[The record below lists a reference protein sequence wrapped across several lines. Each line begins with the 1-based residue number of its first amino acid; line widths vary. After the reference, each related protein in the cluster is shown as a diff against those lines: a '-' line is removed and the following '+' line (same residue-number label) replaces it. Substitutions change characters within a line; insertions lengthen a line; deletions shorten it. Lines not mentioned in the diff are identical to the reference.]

1 MVSITASDDSPI
13 SRRFEVNW
21 RPPARGGS
29 FAFCSP
35 VHKEFPCMVRSST
48 LAMGYALM
56 VLPALGFA
64 QQAASDSV
72 RLHQLFAQQWDYTMR
87 EYPEFAT
94 SVGYPGQNARWT
106 DYSLEAIARR
116 KRELN
121 DPLNALRTIDRAK
134 LGPTDQLNYDLFRRN
149 LTVALEESRFPGELM
164 AITQLDGVQQDVPST
179 IAKMAAGSV
188 ADYEDILARLRA
200 VPVLVNQ
207 TIVLLQRGLAAGI
220 TPPRITLRDVPSQAQ
235 DLVVD
240 DPLTS
245 PLLTAFMH
253 VPAGVPAAER
263 ERLRAAAVAAYRDS
277 VAPAFRKLRA
287 FLRDTFLPG
296 ARTSTGMRDLPN
308 GLAWYQVRARAST
321 TTDLTP
327 DQIHAMGLA
336 EVKRIRG
343 AMDSVIAASGFKGTF
358 AEFVQFLRTDP
369 RFYWTTPDDLIHA
382 SRELMKRI
390 DPELTRL
397 FGTLPRLPYG
407 VSPIPSYSE
416 RSQTTAYY
424 QPGSPLAH
432 RAGTYFVNTYNLP
445 ARPKWEMEALSL
457 HEAVPGHH
465 LQIALAQELEAV
477 PEFRRFGGYTA
488 FVEGWGLYS
497 ESLGV
502 ELGLYTDPYS
512 KFGQLTYEMWRAI
525 RLVIDTGIHTMGWT
539 PEQAID
545 YFKANAAK
553 TEHDITVEVD
563 RYIVWPGQALAYK
576 IGELKIKE
584 LRAYASSTLGSKFDI
599 RAFHDQV
606 LGAGA
611 VPLDVLDARIHRW
624 VAAVQAR

>member
-1 MVSITASDDSPI
+1 VS
-13 SRRFEVNW
+13 
-21 RPPARGGS
+21 
-29 FAFCSP
+29 AFMLLLP
-35 VHKEFPCMVRSST
+35 VT
-48 LAMGYALM
+48 ILA
-56 VLPALGFA
+56 
-64 QQAASDSV
+64 QAGSDSV
-72 RLHQLFAQQWDYTMR
+72 RLHQLFAQRWEYTMR
-87 EYPEFAT
+87 EFPEFAT
-94 SVGYPGQNARWT
+94 SVGYPGQNGRWT
-106 DYSLEAIARR
+106 DNSLEAIARR

-121 DPLNALRTIDRAK
+121 DPLNVLRTIDRAK

-149 LTVALEESRFPGELM
+149 LTTAVEEDRFPGELL
-164 AITQLDGVQQDVPST
+164 AINQLDGVQQDVPST
-179 IAKMAAGSV
+179 IAKMPAGTV
-188 ADYEDILARLRA
+188 RDYEDILARLRA

-207 TIVLLQRGLAAGI
+207 TIVLLERGLSSGI
-220 TPPRITLRDVPSQAQ
+220 TPPQITLRDVPSQAQ

-245 PLLTAFMH
+245 PLLSAFTH
-253 VPAGVPAAER
+253 FPASMPAADQQ
-263 ERLRAAAVAAYRDS
+263 RLRAAALAAYRDS
-277 VAPAFRKLRA
+277 VAPAFRKLST
-287 FLRDTFLPG
+287 FLRDRYVPG
-296 ARTSTGMRDLPN
+296 ARTTIGIRDLPN
-308 GLAWYQVRARAST
+308 GIAWYQARARAST
-321 TTDLTP
+321 TTELTP
-327 DQIHAMGLA
+327 EQIHTIGLA
-336 EVKRIRG
+336 EVKRIRA
-343 AMDSVIAASGFKGTF
+343 AMDSVITASGFKGSF

-369 RFYWTTPDDLIHA
+369 RFYWTNADDLIRA

-407 VSPIPSYSE
+407 VAPIPSYSE

-424 QPGSPLAH
+424 QPGSPLGH
-432 RAGTYFVNTYNLP
+432 RPGTYFVNTYNLP

-465 LQIALAQELEAV
+465 LQIARAQELEGL

-497 ESLGV
+497 ESLGG

-539 PEQAID
+539 RQQAID
-545 YFKANAAK
+545 YFKENAAK

-584 LRAYASSTLGSKFDI
+584 LRAYATQTLGDRFDV

-611 VPLDVLDARIHRW
+611 VPLDVLGARIHAW
-624 VAAVQAR
+624 VATVQTAAR

>member
-1 MVSITASDDSPI
+1 
-13 SRRFEVNW
+13 
-21 RPPARGGS
+21 
-29 FAFCSP
+29 
-35 VHKEFPCMVRSST
+35 MVRRST
-48 LAMGYALM
+48 LVMVYALM
-56 VLPALGFA
+56 VLPALGLS
-64 QQAASDSV
+64 QQVPSDSV

-179 IAKMAAGSV
+179 ITKMAAGSV

-207 TIVLLQRGLAAGI
+207 TIVLLQRGLASGI

-263 ERLRAAAVAAYRDS
+263 ERLHAAAVAAYRDS
-277 VAPAFRKLRA
+277 VAPAFRKLSA
-287 FLRDTFLPG
+287 FLRDTYLPG
-296 ARTSTGMRDLPN
+296 ARTTTGMRDLPN

-336 EVKRIRG
+336 ELKRIRG
-343 AMDSVIAASGFKGTF
+343 AMDSVIAASGFKGTS

-369 RFYWTTPDDLIHA
+369 RFYWTTPDDLMHA

-424 QPGSPLAH
+424 QPGSPLSH

-465 LQIALAQELEAV
+465 LQIALAQELEGV

-497 ESLGV
+497 ESLGE

-525 RLVIDTGIHTMGWT
+525 RLVIDTGIHTMGWSRQ
-539 PEQAID
+539 QAID

-584 LRAYASSTLGSKFDI
+584 LRAYAATTLGSRFDV
-599 RAFHDQV
+599 RTFHDQV

-611 VPLDVLDARIHRW
+611 VPLDVLDARIRAW
-624 VAAVQAR
+624 VASVR

>member
-1 MVSITASDDSPI
+1 V
-13 SRRFEVNW
+13 W
-21 RPPARGGS
+21 RS
-29 FAFCSP
+29 
-35 VHKEFPCMVRSST
+35 
-48 LAMGYALM
+48 ALM
-56 VLPALGFA
+56 IVLPVAISA
-64 QQAASDSV
+64 QQPVTADSV
-72 RLHQLFAQQWDYTMR
+72 RLHHLFAQQWEYTMR

-106 DYSLEAIARR
+106 DYALEAIARR

-121 DPLNALRTIDRAK
+121 DPLKALRTIDRAK

-149 LTVALEESRFPGELM
+149 LTDALEESRFPGELM
-164 AITQLDGVQQDVPST
+164 PITQLDGVQQDVPST
-179 IAKMAAGSV
+179 ITKMPAGTV
-188 ADYEDILARLRA
+188 RDYEDILARLRA

-207 TIVLLQRGLAAGI
+207 TIVLLQRGLTSGI
-220 TPPRITLRDVPSQAQ
+220 TPPRITLRDVPAQAQ

-245 PLLTAFMH
+245 PLLTAFTRF
-253 VPAGVPAAER
+253 PAGMPAADQQ
-263 ERLRAAAVAAYRDS
+263 RLRATALAAYRDS
-277 VAPAFRKLRA
+277 VAPVFRKLST
-287 FLRDTFLPG
+287 FLRDRYVPG
-296 ARTSTGMRDLPN
+296 ARATTGVRDLPN
-308 GLAWYQVRARAST
+308 GMAWYQVRARAST

-327 DQIHAMGLA
+327 EQIHAIGLA
-336 EVKRIRG
+336 EVKRIRA
-343 AMDSVIAASGFKGTF
+343 AMDSVIAASGFKGSF

-369 RFYWTTPDDLIHA
+369 RFYWATPDDLIRA

-465 LQIALAQELEAV
+465 LQIALAQELAGV

-488 FVEGWGLYS
+488 FVEGWGLYT
-497 ESLGV
+497 ESLGG

-539 PEQAID
+539 REQAID

-576 IGELKIKE
+576 IGELKIKA
-584 LRAYASSTLGSKFDI
+584 LRAYAAKTLGDRFDV

-611 VPLDVLDARIHRW
+611 VPLDVLDARIHAW
-624 VAAVQAR
+624 VASVHGEAR

>member
-1 MVSITASDDSPI
+1 MI
-13 SRRFEVNW
+13 FL
-21 RPPARGGS
+21 
-29 FAFCSP
+29 P
-35 VHKEFPCMVRSST
+35 VT
-48 LAMGYALM
+48 I
-56 VLPALGFA
+56 FA
-64 QQAASDSV
+64 QEPVTPDSA
-72 RLHQLFAQQWDYTMR
+72 RLHQLFAQRWEYTMR

-106 DYSLEAIARR
+106 DNSLETIARR

-121 DPLNALRTIDRAK
+121 DPLNVLRTIDRAK

-149 LTVALEESRFPGELM
+149 LTDAVEESRFPGELM

-179 IAKMAAGSV
+179 IAKMPAGTV
-188 ADYEDILARLRA
+188 RNYEDILARLRA

-207 TIVLLQRGLAAGI
+207 TIVLLQRGLASGI

-240 DPLTS
+240 DALTS
-245 PLLTAFMH
+245 PLLSAFSH
-253 VPAGVPAAER
+253 FPAGVPAPDQQ
-263 ERLRAAAVAAYRDS
+263 RLRAAALAAYRDS
-277 VAPAFRKLRA
+277 VAPAFRKLST
-287 FLRDTFLPG
+287 FLRDRYVPG
-296 ARTSTGMRDLPN
+296 ARTTTGIRDLPN
-308 GLAWYQVRARAST
+308 GMAWYQVRARAST

-327 DQIHAMGLA
+327 EQIHAIGLA
-336 EVKRIRG
+336 EVKRIRA
-343 AMDSVIAASGFKGTF
+343 AMDSVITASGFKGSF
-358 AEFVQFLRTDP
+358 AEFAQFLRTDP
-369 RFYWTTPDDLIHA
+369 RFYWTNADELIRA

-407 VSPIPSYSE
+407 VAPIPSYSE

-424 QPGSPLAH
+424 QPGSPLGH
-432 RAGTYFVNTYNLP
+432 RPGTYFVNTYNLP

-465 LQIALAQELEAV
+465 LQIALAQELEGV

-497 ESLGV
+497 ESLGG

-539 PEQAID
+539 RQQAID
-545 YFKANAAK
+545 YFKENAAK
-553 TEHDITVEVD
+553 TEHDIIVEVD

-584 LRAYASSTLGSKFDI
+584 LRAYAARTLGDRFDV

-611 VPLDVLDARIHRW
+611 VPLDVLDARIHGW
-624 VAAVQAR
+624 VAAVQTAAR

>member
-1 MVSITASDDSPI
+1 M
-13 SRRFEVNW
+13 
-21 RPPARGGS
+21 PPR
-29 FAFCSP
+29 FAFP
-35 VHKEFPCMVRSST
+35 WV
-48 LAMGYALM
+48 LGLM
-56 VLPALGFA
+56 VLPAVSVSG
-64 QQAASDSV
+64 QAIAPDSV
-72 RLHQLFAQQWDYTMR
+72 RLHQLFAQNWAYTMR

-94 SVGYPGQNARWT
+94 AVGYPGQNARWT
-106 DYSLEAIARR
+106 DNSLEAIARR

-121 DPLNALRTIDRAK
+121 DPLTALRAIDRAR
-134 LGPTDQLNYDLFRRN
+134 LNPTDQLNYDLFRRN
-149 LTVALEESRFPGELM
+149 ATDALEESRFPGELM
-164 AITQLDGVQQDVPST
+164 PITQLNGVQQDVPST
-179 IAKMAAGSV
+179 IAQMPAGS
-188 ADYEDILARLRA
+188 AGEYDDIVGRLRA

-207 TIVLLQRGLAAGI
+207 TIVLLQRGLAAGV

-245 PLLTAFMH
+245 PLLTAFTH
-253 VPAGVPAAER
+253 FPAGVPVADQQ
-263 ERLRAAAVAAYRDS
+263 RLRSTALAAYRDS
-277 VAPAFRKLRA
+277 VAPAFRKLSA
-287 FLRDTFLPG
+287 FLRDTYVPK
-296 ARTSTGMRDLPN
+296 ARTTTGMRDLPN
-308 GLAWYQVRARAST
+308 GMAWYQVRARAST

-327 DQIHAMGLA
+327 EQIHAIGLA

-343 AMDSVIAASGFKGTF
+343 QMDSVIAASGFQGTF
-358 AEFVQFLRTDP
+358 ADYVQFLRTDP
-369 RFYWTTPDDLIHA
+369 RFYFTTPEELLRA
-382 SRELMKRI
+382 SRDLAKRI
-390 DPELTRL
+390 DPQLVRL

-424 QPGSPLAH
+424 QPGSPVGH
-432 RAGTYFVNTYNLP
+432 RPGTYFVNTYNLP
-445 ARPKWEMEALSL
+445 ARPRWEMEALTL

-465 LQIALAQELEAV
+465 LQIALAQELEGV

-497 ESLGV
+497 ESLGG

-512 KFGQLTYEMWRAI
+512 KFGQLTYEMWRAV

-539 PEQAID
+539 RQQAID
-545 YFKANAAK
+545 YFKTNAAK

-584 LRAYASSTLGSKFDI
+584 LRAYASTTLGDRFDV

-611 VPLDVLDARIHRW
+611 VPLDVLDARMHAW
-624 VAAVQAR
+624 VASVQAR

>member
-1 MVSITASDDSPI
+1 MI
-13 SRRFEVNW
+13 FL
-21 RPPARGGS
+21 
-29 FAFCSP
+29 P
-35 VHKEFPCMVRSST
+35 VT
-48 LAMGYALM
+48 I
-56 VLPALGFA
+56 FA
-64 QQAASDSV
+64 QEPVTPDSA
-72 RLHQLFAQQWDYTMR
+72 RLHQLFAQRWEYTMR

-106 DYSLEAIARR
+106 DNSLETIARR

-121 DPLNALRTIDRAK
+121 DPLNVLRTIDRAK

-149 LTVALEESRFPGELM
+149 LTDAVEESRFPGELM

-179 IAKMAAGSV
+179 IAKMPAGTV
-188 ADYEDILARLRA
+188 RNYEDILARLRA

-207 TIVLLQRGLAAGI
+207 TIVLLQRGLASGI

-240 DPLTS
+240 DALTS
-245 PLLTAFMH
+245 PLLSAFSH
-253 VPAGVPAAER
+253 FPVGVPAPDQQ
-263 ERLRAAAVAAYRDS
+263 RLRAAALAAYRDS
-277 VAPAFRKLRA
+277 VAPAFRKLST
-287 FLRDTFLPG
+287 FLRDRYVPG
-296 ARTSTGMRDLPN
+296 ARTTTGIRDLPN
-308 GLAWYQVRARAST
+308 GMAWYQVRARAST

-327 DQIHAMGLA
+327 EQIHAIGLA
-336 EVKRIRG
+336 EVKRIRA
-343 AMDSVIAASGFKGTF
+343 AMDSVIAASGFKGSF

-369 RFYWTTPDDLIHA
+369 RFYWTTADDLIHA

-397 FGTLPRLPYG
+397 FGALPRLPYG

-465 LQIALAQELEAV
+465 LQIALAQELEGV

-497 ESLGV
+497 ESLGE
-502 ELGLYTDPYS
+502 ELGLYADPYS
-512 KFGQLTYEMWRAI
+512 RFGQLTYEMWRAI

-539 PEQAID
+539 REQAID

-584 LRAYASSTLGSKFDI
+584 LRAYSARTLGDRFDV

-611 VPLDVLDARIHRW
+611 VPLDVLDARIHAW
-624 VAAVQAR
+624 VASVQTH

>member
-1 MVSITASDDSPI
+1 MM
-13 SRRFEVNW
+13 RR
-21 RPPARGGS
+21 
-29 FAFCSP
+29 
-35 VHKEFPCMVRSST
+35 ST
-48 LAMGYALM
+48 LAMVYALM
-56 VLPALGFA
+56 VLPAPGFA

-149 LTVALEESRFPGELM
+149 LTTALEESRFPGELM
-164 AITQLDGVQQDVPST
+164 ALTQLDGVQQDVPST
-179 IAKMAAGSV
+179 IAKMPAGSV
-188 ADYEDILARLRA
+188 TDYEDILARLRA

-207 TIVLLQRGLAAGI
+207 TMVLLQRGVASGI

-245 PLLTAFMH
+245 PLLTAFTH
-253 VPAGVPAAER
+253 FPAGVPAADR

-277 VAPAFRKLRA
+277 VAPAFRKLSV
-287 FLRDTFLPG
+287 FLRDTYLTG
-296 ARTSTGMRDLPN
+296 ARTTTGMRDLPN

-327 DQIHAMGLA
+327 EQIHAMGLA

-358 AEFVQFLRTDP
+358 AEFVQFLRTDS

-390 DPELTRL
+390 DPELTKL

-424 QPGSPLAH
+424 QPGSPLSH

-465 LQIALAQELEAV
+465 LQIALAQELEGV

-497 ESLGV
+497 ESLGG

-539 PEQAID
+539 RQQAID

-553 TEHDITVEVD
+553 TEHDITIEVD

-584 LRAYASSTLGSKFDI
+584 LRAYATTTLGSRFDV

-611 VPLDVLDARIHRW
+611 VPLDVLDARIHAW
-624 VAAVQAR
+624 VASVQGGPR

>member
-1 MVSITASDDSPI
+1 MSLL
-13 SRRFEVNW
+13 
-21 RPPARGGS
+21 
-29 FAFCSP
+29 P
-35 VHKEFPCMVRSST
+35 V
-48 LAMGYALM
+48 AL
-56 VLPALGFA
+56 FA
-64 QQAASDSV
+64 QQPGTPDSV
-72 RLHQLFAQQWDYTMR
+72 QLHQLFTQRWEYTMR

-121 DPLNALRTIDRAK
+121 DPLNVLRTIDRAK

-149 LTVALEESRFPGELM
+149 LTDDIEESRFPGELM
-164 AITQLDGVQQDVPST
+164 AMTQLDGVQQDVPST
-179 IAKMAAGSV
+179 IAKMPAGTV
-188 ADYEDILARLRA
+188 RDYEDILARLRA

-207 TIVLLQRGLAAGI
+207 TIVLLQRGLASGI

-245 PLLTAFMH
+245 PLLSAFTH
-253 VPAGVPAAER
+253 FPAGVVADQQ
-263 ERLRAAAVAAYRDS
+263 RLRVAALAAYRDS
-277 VAPAFRKLRA
+277 VAPAFRKLST
-287 FLRDTFLPG
+287 FLRDEYVPG
-296 ARTSTGMRDLPN
+296 ARSTTGIRDLPN
-308 GLAWYQVRARAST
+308 GMAWYQVRARAST

-327 DQIHAMGLA
+327 EQIHAIGLA

-343 AMDSVIAASGFKGTF
+343 AMDSVIAASGFKGSF

-369 RFYWTTPDDLIHA
+369 RFYWTSADDLIHA

-390 DPELTRL
+390 DPQLTKL

-407 VSPIPSYSE
+407 VAPIPSYSE

-465 LQIALAQELEAV
+465 LQIALAQELEGV

-497 ESLGV
+497 ESLGE

-512 KFGQLTYEMWRAI
+512 RFGQLTYEMWRAI

-539 PEQAID
+539 REQAID
-545 YFKANAAK
+545 YFKANTAK

-584 LRAYASSTLGSKFDI
+584 LRAYAARTLGDRFDV
-599 RAFHDQV
+599 RAFHDHV

-611 VPLDVLDARIHRW
+611 VPLDVLDARIHAW
-624 VAAVQAR
+624 VASVQTR

>member
-1 MVSITASDDSPI
+1 M
-13 SRRFEVNW
+13 
-21 RPPARGGS
+21 
-29 FAFCSP
+29 
-35 VHKEFPCMVRSST
+35 
-48 LAMGYALM
+48 M
-56 VLPALGFA
+56 VLPVAIFA
-64 QQAASDSV
+64 QQPGTPDSV
-72 RLHQLFAQQWDYTMR
+72 RLHQLFAQNWEYTMR

-94 SVGYPGQNARWT
+94 AVGYPGQNARWT
-106 DYSLEAIARR
+106 DYSLDAIARR

-121 DPLNALRTIDRAK
+121 DPLNALRTIDRAQ

-149 LTVALEESRFPGELM
+149 LTTALEESRFPGELM
-164 AITQLDGVQQDVPST
+164 PMTQLDGVQQDVPST
-179 IAKMAAGSV
+179 IAKMPAGTV
-188 ADYEDILARLRA
+188 RDYEDILARLRA
-200 VPVLVNQ
+200 VPVLVTQ
-207 TIVLLQRGLAAGI
+207 TIVLLQRGLASGI

-245 PLLTAFMH
+245 PLLTAFSH
-253 VPAGVPAAER
+253 FPAGVPAADQQ
-263 ERLRAAAVAAYRDS
+263 RLRAAGLAAYRDS
-277 VAPAFRKLRA
+277 VAPAFRKLSA
-287 FLRDTFLPG
+287 FLRDRYVPG
-296 ARTSTGMRDLPN
+296 ARTTTGLRDLPN
-308 GLAWYQVRARAST
+308 GMAWYQVRARAST

-327 DQIHAMGLA
+327 EQIHAIGLA
-336 EVKRIRG
+336 EVKRIRV
-343 AMDSVIAASGFKGTF
+343 AMDSVIAASGFKGSF

-369 RFYWTTPDDLIHA
+369 RFYWTTSDDLIHA

-390 DPELTRL
+390 DPELTKL

-407 VSPIPSYSE
+407 VAPIPSYSE

-465 LQIALAQELEAV
+465 LQIALAQELEGV

-497 ESLGV
+497 ESLGE

-539 PEQAID
+539 REQAID
-545 YFKANAAK
+545 YFKANTAK

-584 LRAYASSTLGSKFDI
+584 LRAYAATTLGSRFDI

-611 VPLDVLDARIHRW
+611 VPLDVLDARIRAW
-624 VAAVQAR
+624 VASIR

>member
-1 MVSITASDDSPI
+1 MILL
-13 SRRFEVNW
+13 
-21 RPPARGGS
+21 
-29 FAFCSP
+29 P
-35 VHKEFPCMVRSST
+35 VAV
-48 LAMGYALM
+48 
-56 VLPALGFA
+56 FA
-64 QQAASDSV
+64 QQPTTSDSV
-72 RLHQLFAQQWDYTMR
+72 RLHQLFAQRWEYTMR

-94 SVGYPGQNARWT
+94 AVGYPGQNARWT
-106 DYSLEAIARR
+106 DYSREAIARR

-121 DPLNALRTIDRAK
+121 DPANALRTIDRAK
-134 LGPTDQLNYDLFRRN
+134 LSPTDQLNYDLFSRN
-149 LTVALEESRFPGELM
+149 LTDALEESRFPGELM
-164 AITQLDGVQQDVPST
+164 PMTQLDGMQQDVPST
-179 IAKMAAGSV
+179 IARMPAGTV
-188 ADYEDILARLRA
+188 REFEDILARLRA
-200 VPVLVNQ
+200 VPVLVSQ
-207 TIVLLQRGLAAGI
+207 TILLLQRGLDSGI

-240 DPLTS
+240 DPLAS
-245 PLLTAFMH
+245 PLLTAFTH
-253 VPAGVPAAER
+253 FPPAVPAADQQ
-263 ERLRAAAVAAYRDS
+263 RLRAAATAAYRDS
-277 VAPAFRKLRA
+277 VAPAFRKLSA
-287 FLRDTFLPG
+287 FLRDRYIPG
-296 ARTSTGMRDLPN
+296 ARATTGMRDLPN
-308 GLAWYQVRARAST
+308 GLAWYQVRARTST

-327 DQIHAMGLA
+327 EQIHAIGLA

-343 AMDSVIAASGFKGTF
+343 EMDSVIAASGFKGGF

-369 RFYWTTPDDLIHA
+369 RFYWTTADDLMHA

-390 DPELTRL
+390 DPELTKL

-407 VSPIPSYSE
+407 VAPIPSYSE

-465 LQIALAQELEAV
+465 LQIALAQELEGV

-497 ESLGV
+497 EGLGG

-539 PEQAID
+539 REQAID
-545 YFKANAAK
+545 YFKTNAAK

-584 LRAYASSTLGSKFDI
+584 LRAYAARTLGDRFDV

-611 VPLDVLDARIHRW
+611 VPLDVLDARIHAW
-624 VAAVQAR
+624 VTSVQVGAR

>member
-1 MVSITASDDSPI
+1 V
-13 SRRFEVNW
+13 W
-21 RPPARGGS
+21 RS
-29 FAFCSP
+29 
-35 VHKEFPCMVRSST
+35 
-48 LAMGYALM
+48 ALM
-56 VLPALGFA
+56 IFLPVTIFA
-64 QQAASDSV
+64 QEPVTPDSA
-72 RLHQLFAQQWDYTMR
+72 RLHQLFAQRWEYTMR

-106 DYSLEAIARR
+106 DNSLETIARR

-121 DPLNALRTIDRAK
+121 DPLNVLRTIDRAK

-149 LTVALEESRFPGELM
+149 LTDAVEESRFPGELM

-179 IAKMAAGSV
+179 IAKMPAGTV
-188 ADYEDILARLRA
+188 RNYEDILARLRA

-207 TIVLLQRGLAAGI
+207 TIVLLQRGLATGI

-245 PLLTAFMH
+245 PLLSAFSH
-253 VPAGVPAAER
+253 FPAGVPAPDQQ
-263 ERLRAAAVAAYRDS
+263 RLRAAALAAYRDS
-277 VAPAFRKLRA
+277 VAPAFRKLST
-287 FLRDTFLPG
+287 FLRDRYVPG
-296 ARTSTGMRDLPN
+296 ARTTTGIRDLPN
-308 GLAWYQVRARAST
+308 GMAWYQVRARAST

-327 DQIHAMGLA
+327 EQIHAIGLA
-336 EVKRIRG
+336 EVKRIRA
-343 AMDSVIAASGFKGTF
+343 AMDSVIAASGFKGSF

-369 RFYWTTPDDLIHA
+369 RFYWTTADDLIHA

-397 FGTLPRLPYG
+397 FGALPRLPYG

-465 LQIALAQELEAV
+465 LQIALAQELEGV

-497 ESLGV
+497 ESLGE

-512 KFGQLTYEMWRAI
+512 RFGQLTYEMWRAI

-539 PEQAID
+539 REQAID

-584 LRAYASSTLGSKFDI
+584 LRAYSARTLGDRFDV

-611 VPLDVLDARIHRW
+611 VPLDVLDARIHAW
-624 VAAVQAR
+624 VASVQTH

>member
-1 MVSITASDDSPI
+1 MI
-13 SRRFEVNW
+13 FL
-21 RPPARGGS
+21 
-29 FAFCSP
+29 P
-35 VHKEFPCMVRSST
+35 V
-48 LAMGYALM
+48 AA
-56 VLPALGFA
+56 FA
-64 QQAASDSV
+64 QQPGTPDSV
-72 RLHQLFAQQWDYTMR
+72 RLHQLFAQRWEYTMR

-106 DYSLEAIARR
+106 DNSLEAIARR

-121 DPLNALRTIDRAK
+121 DPLNVLRTIDRAN

-149 LTVALEESRFPGELM
+149 LTDAVEESRFPGELM

-179 IAKMAAGSV
+179 IAKMPAGTV
-188 ADYEDILARLRA
+188 RDDEDILARLRA

-207 TIVLLQRGLAAGI
+207 TIVLLQRGLASGI

-245 PLLTAFMH
+245 PLLSAFSH
-253 VPAGVPAAER
+253 FPAGVPAPDQQ
-263 ERLRAAAVAAYRDS
+263 RLRAAALAAYRDS
-277 VAPAFRKLRA
+277 VAPAFRKLST
-287 FLRDTFLPG
+287 FLRDRYLPG
-296 ARTSTGMRDLPN
+296 ARTTTGIRDLPN
-308 GLAWYQVRARAST
+308 GMAWYQVRARAST

-327 DQIHAMGLA
+327 EQIHALGLA
-336 EVKRIRG
+336 EVKRIRA
-343 AMDSVIAASGFKGTF
+343 AMDSVIAASGFKGSF

-369 RFYWTTPDDLIHA
+369 RFYWTTADDLIHA

-407 VSPIPSYSE
+407 ISPIPSYSE

-465 LQIALAQELEAV
+465 LQIALAQELEGV

-497 ESLGV
+497 ESLGE
-502 ELGLYTDPYS
+502 ELGLYADPYS

-525 RLVIDTGIHTMGWT
+525 RLVIDTGIHAMGWT
-539 PEQAID
+539 REQAID

-584 LRAYASSTLGSKFDI
+584 LRAYAARTLGDRFDV

-611 VPLDVLDARIHRW
+611 VPLDVLDARIHAW
-624 VAAVQAR
+624 VASVQTH

>member
-1 MVSITASDDSPI
+1 V
-13 SRRFEVNW
+13 V
-21 RPPARGGS
+21 
-29 FAFCSP
+29 
-35 VHKEFPCMVRSST
+35 
-48 LAMGYALM
+48 YALM
-56 VLPALGFA
+56 ILSRLV
-64 QQAASDSV
+64 QQSSTPDSV
-72 RLHQLFAQQWDYTMR
+72 RLHQLFAQDWEYTMR

-94 SVGYPGQNARWT
+94 AVGYPGQNARWT

-116 KRELN
+116 RRELN
-121 DPLNALRTIDRAK
+121 NPLTTLRAIDRAR
-134 LGPTDQLNYDLFRRN
+134 LSPTDQLNYDLFRRN
-149 LTVALEESRFPGELM
+149 YTDALEESRFPGEFM
-164 AITQLDGVQQDVPST
+164 PITQMGGVQQDVPST
-179 IAKMAAGSV
+179 IAQMPAGSV
-188 ADYEDILARLRA
+188 REYEDIVARLRA

-207 TIVLLQRGLAAGI
+207 NIVLLERGLAQGL
-220 TPPRITLRDVPSQAQ
+220 TPPRITLRDVPAQAQ
-235 DLVVD
+235 NLVVD

-245 PLLTAFMH
+245 PLLAAFTRFPAA
-253 VPAGVPAAER
+253 VPAVDQQ
-263 ERLRAAAVAAYRDS
+263 RLRAAGVAAYRDS
-277 VAPAFRKLRA
+277 VAPAFRKLSA
-287 FLRDTFLPG
+287 FLRDKYAPG
-296 ARTSTGMRDLPN
+296 ARTTTGMRDLPN
-308 GLAWYQVRARAST
+308 GMAWYQVRARAST
-321 TTDLTP
+321 TTNLTP
-327 DQIHAMGLA
+327 EQIHAMGLA

-343 AMDSVIAASGFKGTF
+343 QMDSVIAASGFKGTF

-369 RFYWTTPDDLIHA
+369 RFYWTTGDDLIRG

-390 DPELTRL
+390 DPELTKL

-407 VSPIPSYSE
+407 VSPIPSYAE

-424 QPGSPLAH
+424 RPGSPLSH

-445 ARPKWEMEALSL
+445 MRPKWEMEALSV

-465 LQIALAQELEAV
+465 LQIALAQELEGV

-497 ESLGV
+497 ESLGG

-539 PEQAID
+539 REQAID

-584 LRAYASSTLGSKFDI
+584 LRAYATTTLGSRFDV
-599 RAFHDQV
+599 RGFHDQV

-611 VPLDVLDARIHRW
+611 VPLDVLEGRIRAW
-624 VAAVQAR
+624 VTAAQTRE

>member
-1 MVSITASDDSPI
+1 MLL
-13 SRRFEVNW
+13 
-21 RPPARGGS
+21 
-29 FAFCSP
+29 
-35 VHKEFPCMVRSST
+35 T
-48 LAMGYALM
+48 LAVAL
-56 VLPALGFA
+56 LASSSA
-64 QQAASDSV
+64 QQQSDSA
-72 RLHQLFAQQWDYTMR
+72 RLRQLFAQNWEYTMR

-94 SVGYPGQNARWT
+94 AVGYPGQNARWT
-106 DYSLEAIARR
+106 DNSLEAIARR

-121 DPLNALRTIDRAK
+121 DPLNTLRTIDRAK
-134 LGPTDQLNYDLFRRN
+134 LSPTDQLNYDLFRRN
-149 LTVALEESRFPGELM
+149 YTDALEETRFPGEFM
-164 AITQLDGVQQDVPST
+164 PITQMGGVQQDVPST
-179 IAKMAAGSV
+179 IAQMPAGSV
-188 ADYEDILARLRA
+188 REYEDIIARLRG
-200 VPVLVNQ
+200 VPVLVSQ
-207 TIVLLQRGLAAGI
+207 TMVLLERGLAQGL
-220 TPPRITLRDVPSQAQ
+220 TPPRITLRDVPGQAQ
-235 DLVVD
+235 NLVVD

-245 PLLTAFMH
+245 PLLKAFTRF
-253 VPAGVPAAER
+253 PAAVPDAEQQ
-263 ERLRAAAVAAYRDS
+263 RLHAAAVAAYRDS
-277 VAPAFRKLRA
+277 VAPAFRRLSA
-287 FLRDTFLPG
+287 YLRDKYVPR
-296 ARTSTGMRDLPN
+296 ARTTTGMRDLPN
-308 GLAWYQVRARAST
+308 GMAWYQVRARAST

-327 DQIHAMGLA
+327 AQIHAIGLA

-343 AMDSVIAASGFKGTF
+343 QMDSVIAASGFKGSF

-369 RFYWTTPDDLIHA
+369 RFYWTTSEDLIRG

-390 DPELTRL
+390 DPELTKL
-397 FGTLPRLPYG
+397 FGTLPRLTYG
-407 VSPIPSYSE
+407 VSPIPSYAE

-465 LQIALAQELEAV
+465 LQIALAQELEGV

-497 ESLGV
+497 ESLGG
-502 ELGLYTDPYS
+502 ELGLYTDPYG

-539 PEQAID
+539 REQAID

-576 IGELKIKE
+576 IGELRIKE
-584 LRAYASSTLGSKFDI
+584 LRAYATSTLGSRFDI

-611 VPLDVLDARIHRW
+611 VPLDVLEARIRAW
-624 VAAVQAR
+624 VASVR

>member
-1 MVSITASDDSPI
+1 M
-13 SRRFEVNW
+13 W
-21 RPPARGGS
+21 RS
-29 FAFCSP
+29 
-35 VHKEFPCMVRSST
+35 
-48 LAMGYALM
+48 ALM
-56 VLPALGFA
+56 IFLPVTIFA
-64 QQAASDSV
+64 QEPVTPDSA
-72 RLHQLFAQQWDYTMR
+72 RLHQLFAQRWEYTMR

-106 DYSLEAIARR
+106 DNSLETIARR

-121 DPLNALRTIDRAK
+121 DPLNVLRTIDRAK

-149 LTVALEESRFPGELM
+149 LTDAVEESRFPGELM

-179 IAKMAAGSV
+179 IAKMPAGTV
-188 ADYEDILARLRA
+188 RNYEDILARLRA

-207 TIVLLQRGLAAGI
+207 TIVLLQRGLATGI

-245 PLLTAFMH
+245 PLLSAFSH
-253 VPAGVPAAER
+253 FPAGVPAPDQQ
-263 ERLRAAAVAAYRDS
+263 RLRAAALAAYRDS
-277 VAPAFRKLRA
+277 VAPAFRKLST
-287 FLRDTFLPG
+287 FLRDRYVPG
-296 ARTSTGMRDLPN
+296 ARTTTGIRDLPN
-308 GLAWYQVRARAST
+308 GMAWYQVRARAST

-327 DQIHAMGLA
+327 EQIHAIGLA
-336 EVKRIRG
+336 EVKRIRA
-343 AMDSVIAASGFKGTF
+343 AMDSVIAASGFKGSF

-369 RFYWTTPDDLIHA
+369 RFYWTTADDLIHA

-397 FGTLPRLPYG
+397 FGALPRLPYG

-465 LQIALAQELEAV
+465 LQIALAQELEGV

-497 ESLGV
+497 ESLGE

-512 KFGQLTYEMWRAI
+512 RFGQLTYEMWRAI

-539 PEQAID
+539 REQAID

-584 LRAYASSTLGSKFDI
+584 LRAYSARTLGDRFDV

-611 VPLDVLDARIHRW
+611 VPLDVLDARIHAW
-624 VAAVQAR
+624 VASVQTH

>member
-1 MVSITASDDSPI
+1 M
-13 SRRFEVNW
+13 W
-21 RPPARGGS
+21 RSALIILL
-29 FAFCSP
+29 P
-35 VHKEFPCMVRSST
+35 V
-48 LAMGYALM
+48 A
-56 VLPALGFA
+56 GFA
-64 QQAASDSV
+64 QQPDSV
-72 RLHQLFAQQWDYTMR
+72 RLHQLFAQRWDYTMR

-121 DPLNALRTIDRAK
+121 DPLSTLRTIDRAK
-134 LGPTDQLNYDLFRRN
+134 LSPSDQLNYDLFRRN
-149 LTVALEESRFPGELM
+149 LTDAVEESRFPGELM
-164 AITQLDGVQQDVPST
+164 AINQLDGVQQDVPST
-179 IAKMAAGSV
+179 IAKMPAGTV
-188 ADYEDILARLRA
+188 RDYEDILARLRA

-207 TIVLLQRGLAAGI
+207 TTVLLQRGLASGI

-240 DPLTS
+240 DPLSS
-245 PLLTAFMH
+245 PLLTAFTH
-253 VPAGVPAAER
+253 FPAGVSAADR
-263 ERLRAAAVAAYRDS
+263 ERLRAAAIAAYRDS
-277 VAPAFRKLRA
+277 VAPAFRRLSA
-287 FLRDTFLPG
+287 FLRDRYVPG
-296 ARTSTGMRDLPN
+296 ARTTTGIRDLPN
-308 GLAWYQVRARAST
+308 GIAWYQVRARAST
-321 TTDLTP
+321 TTDLTTE
-327 DQIHAMGLA
+327 QIHAIGLA
-336 EVKRIRG
+336 EVKRIRA

-358 AEFVQFLRTDP
+358 PEFVQFLRTDP
-369 RFYWTTPDDLIHA
+369 RFYWTTADDLIRA

-424 QPGSPLAH
+424 QPGSPLSH

-465 LQIALAQELEAV
+465 LQIALAQELEGV

-497 ESLGV
+497 ESLGE

-539 PEQAID
+539 RQQAID
-545 YFKANAAK
+545 YFMANAAK
-553 TEHDITVEVD
+553 TEHDITIEVD

-584 LRAYASSTLGSKFDI
+584 LRAYAANTLGSRFDI
-599 RAFHDQV
+599 RTFHDQV

-611 VPLDVLDARIHRW
+611 VPLDVLEARIRAW
-624 VAAVQAR
+624 VASVR

>member
-1 MVSITASDDSPI
+1 MLL
-13 SRRFEVNW
+13 
-21 RPPARGGS
+21 
-29 FAFCSP
+29 
-35 VHKEFPCMVRSST
+35 T
-48 LAMGYALM
+48 LAVAF
-56 VLPALGFA
+56 VAASSA
-64 QQAASDSV
+64 QQQSDSV
-72 RLHQLFAQQWDYTMR
+72 RLRQLFAQNWAYTMH

-94 SVGYPGQNARWT
+94 AVGYPGQNARWT
-106 DYSLEAIARR
+106 DNSLEAIARR

-121 DPLNALRTIDRAK
+121 DPLSALRAIDRAK
-134 LGPTDQLNYDLFRRN
+134 LGATDQLNYDLFRRN
-149 LTVALEESRFPGELM
+149 LTDALDESRFPGELM
-164 AITQLDGVQQDVPST
+164 PVTQLGGVQQDVPST
-179 IAKMAAGSV
+179 IAQMPAGNV
-188 ADYEDILARLRA
+188 HEYEDIVARLRA

-207 TIVLLQRGLAAGI
+207 TMVLLQRGMAAGL
-220 TPPRITLRDVPSQAQ
+220 TPPRITLRDVPAQAQ
-235 DLVVD
+235 NLVVD

-245 PLLTAFMH
+245 PLLTAFTRF
-253 VPAGVPAAER
+253 PADVPAADQQR
-263 ERLRAAAVAAYRDS
+263 VRAAAVAAYRDS
-277 VAPAFRKLRA
+277 VAPAFRRLSA
-287 FLRDTFLPG
+287 FLRDTYVPG
-296 ARTSTGMRDLPN
+296 ARTTTGIRDLPN
-308 GLAWYQVRARAST
+308 GLAWYQVRARVST

-327 DQIHAMGLA
+327 EQIHAIGLA

-343 AMDSVIAASGFKGTF
+343 QMDSVIAASGFKGTF

-369 RFYWTTPDDLIHA
+369 RFYWSTPDDLIRG

-407 VSPIPSYSE
+407 VSPIPSYAE

-465 LQIALAQELEAV
+465 LQIALAQELEEV
-477 PEFRRFGGYTA
+477 PEFRRYGGYTA

-497 ESLGV
+497 ESLGG

-539 PEQAID
+539 REQAID

-553 TEHDITVEVD
+553 TEHDITIEVD

-584 LRAYASSTLGSKFDI
+584 LRAYATTTLGSRFDV

-611 VPLDVLDARIHRW
+611 VPLDVLDARIRAW
-624 VAAVQAR
+624 VASLR

>member
-1 MVSITASDDSPI
+1 MILSSL
-13 SRRFEVNW
+13 
-21 RPPARGGS
+21 
-29 FAFCSP
+29 
-35 VHKEFPCMVRSST
+35 VHQSST
-48 LAMGYALM
+48 A
-56 VLPALGFA
+56 
-64 QQAASDSV
+64 DSV
-72 RLHQLFAQQWDYTMR
+72 RLHQLFAQDWEYTMR

-94 SVGYPGQNARWT
+94 AVGYPGQNARWT

-121 DPLNALRTIDRAK
+121 NPLTALRAIDRAR
-134 LGPTDQLNYDLFRRN
+134 LSPTDQLNYDLFRRN
-149 LTVALEESRFPGELM
+149 YTDALEETRFPGELM
-164 AITQLDGVQQDVPST
+164 PITQMGGVQQDVPST
-179 IAKMAAGSV
+179 IAQMPAGSV
-188 ADYEDILARLRA
+188 REYEDIIARLRA
-200 VPVLVNQ
+200 VPVLVSQ
-207 TIVLLQRGLAAGI
+207 TMVLLERGLAQGL
-220 TPPRITLRDVPSQAQ
+220 TPPRITLRDVPGQAQ
-235 DLVVD
+235 NLVVD

-245 PLLTAFMH
+245 PLLKAFTRLPGT
-253 VPAGVPAAER
+253 VPEAEQQ
-263 ERLRAAAVAAYRDS
+263 RLRAAAVAAYRDS
-277 VAPAFRKLRA
+277 IAPAFRRLSA
-287 FLRDTFLPG
+287 YLRDKYIPG
-296 ARTSTGMRDLPN
+296 ARATTGMRDLPN
-308 GLAWYQVRARAST
+308 GMAWYQVRARAST

-327 DQIHAMGLA
+327 AQIHAIGLA

-343 AMDSVIAASGFKGTF
+343 QMDSVIAASGFKGSF

-369 RFYWTTPDDLIHA
+369 RFYWTTSEDLIRG

-390 DPELTRL
+390 DPELTKL

-407 VSPIPSYSE
+407 VSPIPSYAE

-424 QPGSPLAH
+424 QPGSPLSH
-432 RAGTYFVNTYNLP
+432 RAGTYFVNTYHLP

-465 LQIALAQELEAV
+465 LQIALAQELEGV

-488 FVEGWGLYS
+488 FVEGWALYS
-497 ESLGV
+497 ESLGG
-502 ELGLYTDPYS
+502 ELGLYGDPYS

-525 RLVIDTGIHTMGWT
+525 RLVIDTGLHTMGWT
-539 PEQAID
+539 REQAFD

-584 LRAYASSTLGSKFDI
+584 LRAYATTTLGSRFDV

-606 LGAGA
+606 LGGGA
-611 VPLDVLDARIHRW
+611 VPLDVLEARIRAW
-624 VAAVQAR
+624 VGH

>member
-1 MVSITASDDSPI
+1 V
-13 SRRFEVNW
+13 W
-21 RPPARGGS
+21 RS
-29 FAFCSP
+29 
-35 VHKEFPCMVRSST
+35 
-48 LAMGYALM
+48 ALILL
-56 VLPALGFA
+56 LPAPLFA
-64 QQAASDSV
+64 QQPATPDGV
-72 RLHQLFAQQWDYTMR
+72 RLHQLFTQRWEYAMR

-121 DPLNALRTIDRAK
+121 DPLNTLRTIDRAK
-134 LGPTDQLNYDLFRRN
+134 LGPADQLNYDLYLRTATR
-149 LTVALEESRFPGELM
+149 ALEESRFPEELM
-164 AITQLDGVQQDVPST
+164 AISQLDGVQQDVPST
-179 IAKMAAGSV
+179 IAKMPAGTV
-188 ADYEDILARLRA
+188 REYEDILARLRA

-207 TIVLLQRGLAAGI
+207 TIVLLQHGLASGI

-240 DPLTS
+240 DPLAS
-245 PLLTAFMH
+245 PLLTAFTH
-253 VPAGVPAAER
+253 FPAGVAASDQ
-263 ERLRAAAVAAYRDS
+263 ERLRAAALVAYRDS
-277 VAPAFRKLRA
+277 VAPAFRKLSA
-287 FLRDTFLPG
+287 FLRDRYVPG
-296 ARTSTGMRDLPN
+296 ARTTTGMRDLPN

-321 TTDLTP
+321 TTELTP
-327 DQIHAMGLA
+327 EQIHAIGLA
-336 EVKRIRG
+336 EVKRIRV
-343 AMDSVIAASGFKGTF
+343 AMDSVIAASGFKGSF

-369 RFYWTTPDDLIHA
+369 RFYWPSADDLIQA

-390 DPELTRL
+390 DPQLTRL

-465 LQIALAQELEAV
+465 LQIALAQELDGV
-477 PEFRRFGGYTA
+477 PEFRRYGGYTA

-497 ESLGV
+497 ESLGE

-539 PEQAID
+539 REQAID
-545 YFKANAAK
+545 YFKTNAAK

-584 LRAYASSTLGSKFDI
+584 LRAYATTTLGSRFDV

-611 VPLDVLDARIHRW
+611 VPLDVLDARVRAW
-624 VAAVQAR
+624 VASVQAR